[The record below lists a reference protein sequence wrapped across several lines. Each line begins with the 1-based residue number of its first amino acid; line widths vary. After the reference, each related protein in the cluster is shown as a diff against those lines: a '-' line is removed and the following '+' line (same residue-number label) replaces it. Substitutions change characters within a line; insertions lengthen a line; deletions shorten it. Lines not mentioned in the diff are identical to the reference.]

1 MPLRLKKFWMS
12 SNPENK
18 FDPCPGKGEKKE
30 KFFFSFLFPFSARKS
45 RLRFFSFFSV
55 FQRSRGEIGFFFFV
69 TCSCT
74 QGCRRFFFC
83 SLSFSPSVLEGGRY
97 VYSIKGKR
105 KKGMSRRIFFCPS
118 AESFF
123 PSPQEGSGRRGEGK
137 KRKGKQ
143 IKKTPP

>member
-1 MPLRLKKFWMS
+1 MPG
-12 SNPENK
+12 E
-18 FDPCPGKGEKKE
+18 GGEKREILFFFPFPLLRKE
-30 KFFFSFLFPFSARKS
+30 KSFTIFFIFFGFSAFPRRNRFFLFCHLFLHSGLPT
-45 RLRFFSFFSV
+45 L
-55 FQRSRGEIGFFFFV
+55 
-69 TCSCT
+69 
-74 QGCRRFFFC
+74 FFC

-123 PSPQEGSGRRGEGK
+123 PSPQEGSGRRGEGR

-143 IKKTPP
+143 IKKLPPDILSAREKRMRGEK